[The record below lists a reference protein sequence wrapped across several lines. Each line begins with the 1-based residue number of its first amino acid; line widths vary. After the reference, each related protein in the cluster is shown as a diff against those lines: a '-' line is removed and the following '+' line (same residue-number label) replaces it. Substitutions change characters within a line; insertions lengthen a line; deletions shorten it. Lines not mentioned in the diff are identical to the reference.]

1 MKAKVTSIIATLLL
15 IVGVGGT
22 AFAAEGYRGTNVYGC
37 QAYISGSKAWTNC
50 RPATRSFEYAT
61 KAWRTGQPTRMGPFR
76 TVSRNSNVTG
86 VSEVGC
92 TFNVHTAQTK
102 YQ

>member
-1 MKAKVTSIIATLLL
+1 MKARITSIVATLLL
-15 IVGVGGT
+15 IMGIGGT
-22 AFAAEGYRGTNVYGC
+22 AFAAEGYRGSNVYGC

-61 KAWRTGQPTRMGPFR
+61 KAWCTGQPTRMGAFR
-76 TVSRNSNVTG
+76 TVSRNSTVTG
-86 VSEVGC
+86 ISEVGC